1 MKTNCSLKLPILLFF
16 KEVREA
22 LDKEEPDFKTI
33 YEQAKEGLGISYF
46 HEMTEYFI
54 AKGYDPLKSLDYIP
68 AHYLS
73 HSNIEEFTIP
83 QHITKIRANAFS
95 DCKFLLEIVIPPS
108 VTKIENFAFNG
119 CKELRI
125 IDIQSP
131 ETDFEYFS
139 IPSKTR
145 IICPRGSFVYN
156 KARQWGYSIDA
167 Y

>member
-1 MKTNCSLKLPILLFF
+1 MVNYMNLKLPILLFF
-16 KEVREA
+16 KQIKAE
-22 LDKEEPDFKTI
+22 LQKPDPNFAFI
-33 YEQAKEGLGISYF
+33 YEAAKEGLGVSYF

-54 AKGYDPLKSLDYIP
+54 AKGYDPLKNLDYVP

-73 HSNIEEFTIP
+73 HSKIEEFTIP
-83 QHITKIRANAFS
+83 GHITRIGANAFS
-95 DCKFLLEIVIPPS
+95 NCKFLLEIVIPPS

-119 CKELRI
+119 CKELGTI
-125 IDIQSP
+125 NIQNP

-139 IPSKTR
+139 IPSKTM
-145 IICPRGSFVYN
+145 IICSRGSFVYN